1 MIKTWISNLVQTTRF
16 WNKIQQSKDWEI
28 NNLKV
33 FESKKE
39 KGLNRPKTA
48 KLTETLSFINNYI
61 I

>member
-16 WNKIQQSKDWEI
+16 WNKIQQSNDWEI

-39 KGLNRPKTA
+39 KGLIRPKTA